1 MKDIYTTKTGVKIG
15 LAYERP
21 LRVTI
26 GQDMERLQTAL
37 LSQKRKIMPNMSTQH
52 LVDIVCWIL
61 GVAILLAMFVVGSHV
76 FA

>member
-1 MKDIYTTKTGVKIG
+1 MKEIYTTKTGVKIG

-21 LRVTI
+21 LRFTV

-37 LSQKRKIMPNMSTQH
+37 LSQRRKIMPNMSTQH

-61 GVAILLAMFVVGSHV
+61 AVVALVGMFAIGSHV